1 MVDLAKKS
9 LDLATAWPDQTRGI
23 SKNDVLAKPQGNRE
37 NSMDDTFE
45 DPKPLLDGRNSLAV
59 MQAVYRDDDLPLSTR
74 MKAAAAALPYEFP
87 KLAVTAL
94 VQEGSSFAD
103 KIEAARR
110 RSEGILEARFQEEV
124 ERRLA
129 LRLAPPAVTYSREP
143 LPQGRAPTPLTA
155 PFQRMRRS

>member
-1 MVDLAKKS
+1 
-9 LDLATAWPDQTRGI
+9 
-23 SKNDVLAKPQGNRE
+23 
-37 NSMDDTFE
+37 MDDAFE
-45 DPKPLLDGRNSLAV
+45 DPKPLLDGRNSLAF

-74 MKAAAAALPYEFP
+74 LKAAAAALPYEFP

-94 VQEGSSFAD
+94 IQEGGSIAE

-124 ERRLA
+124 EARVRA
-129 LRLAPPAVTYSREP
+129 RLAPPAVIEAKAEP